1 MAGEIRKAAT
11 SKRIGTEG
19 LLALTPAGIAIV
31 YFAGQLFPDMPEQ
44 VKQALVGL
52 VVTGG
57 AMILSRFRDRRH
69 AGKSLLGVGLVVG
82 LLLLQGCV
90 SYDAAGYHRTASA
103 EIRALSQTP
112 AQLEVERCQAHRI
125 AARALRD
132 ETGDASA
139 FRGPLG
145 AARALN
151 PTADAHARQAA
162 ICQKFLELLA
172 DGRASQASID
182 RAFAAWLRQ
191 YRSGDALLGGN

>member
-1 MAGEIRKAAT
+1 MTTRDPASG
-11 SKRIGTEG
+11 KRIGTEG
-19 LLALTPAGIAIV
+19 LLALTPAGVVIV
-31 YFAGQLFPDMPEQ
+31 YFAGQIFPGMPEE

-57 AMILSRFRDRRH
+57 AIVISRLRDRRH
-69 AGKSLLGVGLVVG
+69 AGKSLLGVGLVIS
-82 LLLLQGCV
+82 LLMLQGCV
-90 SYDAAGYHRTASA
+90 SYDAAGYRGTASA

-112 AQLEVERCQAHRI
+112 AQLTAARCQAHL
-125 AARALRD
+125 AASKALLD
-132 ETGDASA
+132 EDGDASA

-151 PTADAHARQAA
+151 PTAQAHARQAA
-162 ICQKFLELLA
+162 ICQKFLELVA

-191 YRSGDALLGGN
+191 YRSGNALLGGN